1 MFSSRASSKIVSQ
14 KVDKSTYLRHTI
26 DKNNNTRL
34 FKKKLTPDVVI
45 RDYDE
50 SKRFGSGET
59 ATYDIDEEDN
69 VSVYICLYLLLSSSS
84 SSSSYRVDLLYLYSY
99 FRIHIHKRLS
109 LLFIDMKK

>member
-69 VSVYICLYLLLSSSS
+69 VSVYICLYLLLSSSL
-84 SSSSYRVDLLYLYSY
+84 YQVDLLYLYVY

>member
-34 FKKKLTPDVVI
+34 LKKKLTPDVVI

-69 VSVYICLYLLLSSSS
+69 VSVYIFVSTY
-84 SSSSYRVDLLYLYSY
+84 YYHH
-99 FRIHIHKRLS
+99 HIEWIYYI
-109 LLFIDMKK
+109 FIVISEFIYTND